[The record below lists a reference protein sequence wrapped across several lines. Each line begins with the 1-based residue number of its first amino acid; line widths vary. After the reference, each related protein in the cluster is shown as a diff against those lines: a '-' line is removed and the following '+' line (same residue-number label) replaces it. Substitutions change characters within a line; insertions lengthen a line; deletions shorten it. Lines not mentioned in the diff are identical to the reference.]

1 MILGLIPD
9 DAADDGRGTAT
20 WLTLDRGPGDDG
32 PGRDDA
38 DLGDAGLAAATW
50 HAATATITAIA
61 IAAIAA
67 PPRRSR
73 RDLLEPGSTE
83 SPTMNSRSIIT

>member
-1 MILGLIPD
+1 MILGLAPD
-9 DAADDGRGTAT
+9 DAADDGRGTGAI
-20 WLTLDRGPGDDG
+20 WLTLDRGTGGDG

-38 DLGDAGLAAATW
+38 GRAAATW
-50 HAATATITAIA
+50 HAATATTTAIA

>member
-1 MILGLIPD
+1 MILGLAPD
-9 DAADDGRGTAT
+9 DAADDGRGTGAT
-20 WLTLDRGPGDDG
+20 WLTLDRGPGRGG

-38 DLGDAGLAAATW
+38 DLAAATW
-50 HAATATITAIA
+50 HAATATTTAIA
-61 IAAIAA
+61 NAAIAA
-67 PPRRSR
+67 PLRRSR